1 MDQNHITPEKNQ
13 GQSVVPSAQG
23 GKNKFWIAGGVVVVL
38 LLAGGYVAYAQY
50 ASPTRVWQKFAA
62 APISPKVVTET
73 SDFSYVDNGK
83 LTGDAA
89 KNPLAAM
96 FANIKFS
103 TSGTAYV
110 NTTDAANPEMSM
122 DMAYSFGSGD
132 TSISSKANM
141 IMKGQDIYI
150 NFGDNPLI
158 NSILSA
164 ANSGQPVA
172 WIKINGQQ
180 IEAASQ
186 SASSTLAVPNYAQ
199 QIKNYQAIVQK
210 YSGKVL
216 IMDKYLGRETV
227 RGVSTFHFSNSLD
240 KTQAKAMAGELL
252 DAVFSQANLQASS
265 SPADLAQAKA
275 SATKVFGSIID
286 GLRISDFETW
296 IGADLQLHKVK
307 FTSNAPSLTSL
318 ASASANNPALA
329 QDPAKAADNIL
340 SAMTFDGAISV
351 NQEYYD
357 FGKTQAVTAPANALD
372 LAQKLK
378 EQSAKNSQ
386 LAVPGQK

>member
-1 MDQNHITPEKNQ
+1 
-13 GQSVVPSAQG
+13 
-23 GKNKFWIAGGVVVVL
+23 
-38 LLAGGYVAYAQY
+38 
-50 ASPTRVWQKFAA
+50 
-62 APISPKVVTET
+62 
-73 SDFSYVDNGK
+73 
-83 LTGDAA
+83 
-89 KNPLAAM
+89 
-96 FANIKFS
+96 
-103 TSGTAYV
+103 
-110 NTTDAANPEMSM
+110 
-122 DMAYSFGSGD
+122 
-132 TSISSKANM
+132 
-141 IMKGQDIYI
+141 
-150 NFGDNPLI
+150 
-158 NSILSA
+158 
-164 ANSGQPVA
+164 
-172 WIKINGQQ
+172 
-180 IEAASQ
+180 
-186 SASSTLAVPNYAQ
+186 
-199 QIKNYQAIVQK
+199 
-210 YSGKVL
+210 
-216 IMDKYLGRETV
+216 MDKYLGRETV